1 MRKMLAGLHGHTRR
15 QVRRLWLQ
23 YGILWSGAV
32 ITGLVAVLY
41 ARLIDYGFELFRDMQ
56 GDYRLFP
63 LVLMPAVGALCV
75 WATRRYFPGSEGSG
89 IPQVIASLGEQGERT
104 TRLAA
109 ALLTLRI
116 VAGKIA
122 LSFLAI
128 LGGFTIGREG
138 PTVQVGAAL
147 MYNMRRFY
155 PRPSAILEKRLI
167 LAGAAAGLA
176 AAFNTPLAGI
186 VFAIEELSR
195 SFEQRASG
203 VVITTIIF
211 AGVVALGLTGNY
223 TYFGTLTA
231 SVDSARNVI
240 VSVILCGLLMGG
252 AGGFFCWLL
261 LNMPKWIPS
270 PLLELRARRPVAFGA
285 LCGLAVAV
293 IGIAA
298 GGATYGSGYAEA
310 RGLLTGQQELSGMY
324 PLAKMASMVGSY
336 LPGMPGGIFAPSLSI
351 GAGFGNL
358 LHMLF
363 GDISPQILI
372 ALAMV
377 GYLAA
382 VTQSPIT
389 SFVIV
394 MEMVNGHALVISL
407 MATALLASRVSR
419 FFAPPLYEALS
430 ERYAHAHHAS
440 QPPPQQ
446 AQAAHAAHA
455 AAPVAEPEPV
465 HAHVTAAAVV
475 PQSALQTTAVV
486 PQVEPQAATTVA
498 APAEEVPKEAW
509 TSTPP
514 MQEPQDAPA
523 QEAAAAPV
531 EALPAQALNALP
543 EEAQP
548 VAAEAQVATPAAAPR
563 PRQRRKH
570 GVQAPVGKAQ
580 EAAPDSEPEVEA
592 QSAPLQAVE
601 PQPQVVE
608 SPLPAAPEQGE
619 SDTPA
624 QPRRAKRVYRQ
635 GDLFD

>member
-1 MRKMLAGLHGHTRR
+1 MKNILTSLPGHTRR
-15 QVRRLWLQ
+15 QARRLWLQ
-23 YGILWSGAV
+23 YGILWTGAV
-32 ITGLVAVLY
+32 VTGLVAVLY
-41 ARLIDYGFELFRDMQ
+41 ARLIDYGFELFRGMQ

-63 LVLMPAVGALCV
+63 LVLTPAVGAFCV
-75 WATRRYFPGSEGSG
+75 WATRKYFPGSEGSG
-89 IPQVIASLGEQGERT
+89 IPQVIAALGEQGERT
-104 TRLAA
+104 SRLAA
-109 ALLTLRI
+109 SLLTLRI

-128 LGGFTIGREG
+128 LSGFTIGREG

-203 VVITTIIF
+203 VVITTIVF

-223 TYFGTLTA
+223 TYFGSITA
-231 SVDSARNVI
+231 GSDSVREVI
-240 VSVILCGLLMGG
+240 VAVVLCGLLMGG

-261 LNMPKWIPS
+261 LNMPKWIPA
-270 PLLELRARRPVAFGA
+270 PLLALRSSRPILFGA

-293 IGIAA
+293 VGVAA
-298 GGATYGSGYAEA
+298 GGATFGSGYAEA
-310 RGLLTGQQELSGMY
+310 KGLLTGQQELSGMY
-324 PLAKMASMVGSY
+324 PLAKMASMVTSY
-336 LPGMPGGIFAPSLSI
+336 LPGIPGGIFAPSLSI

-363 GDISPQILI
+363 GEISLPVLI

-394 MEMVNGHALVISL
+394 MEMINGHALVIPL
-407 MATALLASRVSR
+407 MATALMASRVSR

-430 ERYAHAHHAS
+430 ERYAHRHK
-440 QPPPQQ
+440 
-446 AQAAHAAHA
+446 
-455 AAPVAEPEPV
+455 AAPVAAPEPV
-465 HAHVTAAAVV
+465 APVVVPVAEPAPRPSVQEAPQEPDQVVAAAAV
-475 PQSALQTTAVV
+475 P
-486 PQVEPQAATTVA
+486 VEPM
-498 APAEEVPKEAW
+498 E
-509 TSTPP
+509 
-514 MQEPQDAPA
+514 
-523 QEAAAAPV
+523 
-531 EALPAQALNALP
+531 
-543 EEAQP
+543 
-548 VAAEAQVATPAAAPR
+548 ATPAVAEATVQETPPAPK

-570 GVQAPVGKAQ
+570 APAKRAEDLAPATEVPAEVPPPVPAPV
-580 EAAPDSEPEVEA
+580 ELP
-592 QSAPLQAVE
+592 PLR
-601 PQPQVVE
+601 PKK
-608 SPLPAAPEQGE
+608 
-619 SDTPA
+619 T
-624 QPRRAKRVYRQ
+624 KRIYRQ
-635 GDLFD
+635 ADLFE